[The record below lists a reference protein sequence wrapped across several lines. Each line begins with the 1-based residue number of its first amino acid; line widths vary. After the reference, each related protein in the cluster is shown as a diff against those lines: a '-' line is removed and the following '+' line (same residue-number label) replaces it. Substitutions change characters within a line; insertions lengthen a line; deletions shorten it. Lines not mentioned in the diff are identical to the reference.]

1 MAATTAP
8 IFTQVPKIQWV
19 QVSGVDGGTD
29 GTDADVQLVFTA
41 DATDGSYIQK
51 VIFQPRSTSGSTT
64 TSAAA
69 GRIYLNNG
77 STVGTATNNVLIRE
91 VTLPALAVNV
101 AGTTGVMSTE
111 VALNMQLPAGYRI
124 YVGITAIAANT
135 EYAVTG
141 VGGDY

>member
-8 IFTQVPKIQWV
+8 IFTQVPKISWV

-41 DATDGSYIQK
+41 DATDGSYLQK
-51 VIFQPRSTSGSTT
+51 LVLQPRSTSGSTT

-69 GRIYLNNG
+69 ARVYINNG
-77 STVGTATNNVLIRE
+77 STVGTASNNVLYRE
-91 VTLPALAVNV
+91 ATLPATSVNV
-101 AGTTGVMSTE
+101 AGTTG
-111 VALNMQLPAGYRI
+111 ALAVEIPLNIQLPAGYRV

-135 EYAVTG
+135 QWAVTG